1 MHLETSGE
9 EMVPHHRNRVIP
21 FLLVV
26 GVCLAA
32 GLLLGSVAGGIFLPQ
47 AAAGQPSTSFTL
59 LGYDSLQPPTTLRA
73 IWVVVL
79 DGEGKAEYMGISP
92 ATVILT
98 TDGQAAVLRDFL
110 ADPAGAP
117 ARLFQVGKIPEP
129 STAVEFDRQGF
140 IMIVNRMGG
149 IRMEGRTYRGQEI
162 LSLLEMEI
170 DPMEQLR
177 LQSRIITAL
186 FGVTGPCPSE
196 AALAGL
202 HPAHLLS
209 NYPPEMLIAECT
221 KRGPYLSGSVT
232 VDILDDVMPLDLPD
246 GSRGYWPKE

>member
-1 MHLETSGE
+1 MRWEAAGE
-9 EMVPHHRNRVIP
+9 EMVPQHRNKVVP

-26 GVCLAA
+26 GACLAA

-47 AAAGQPSTSFTL
+47 ASAGQPSISFTL
-59 LGYDSLQPPTTLRA
+59 LGYDSLQQPTALRA

-79 DGEGKAEYMGISP
+79 DGKGKAEYLGISP

-98 TDGQAAVLRDFL
+98 TDGQAAVLREFL
-110 ADPAGAP
+110 ADPSGAP

-149 IRMEGRTYRGQEI
+149 VRLEGRTYRGQEV
-162 LSLLEMEI
+162 LSVLETET

-177 LQSRIITAL
+177 LQSRIVTAL
-186 FGVTGPCPSE
+186 FGAAGPCPGES
-196 AALAGL
+196 ALAGL

-209 NYPPEMLIAECT
+209 NLPPDMLIAECT
-221 KRGPYLSGSVT
+221 KRGPYLSGAVK
-232 VDILDDVMPLDLPD
+232 VDVLDDVLPLDLPD
-246 GSRGYWPKE
+246 GSQGFWPKE